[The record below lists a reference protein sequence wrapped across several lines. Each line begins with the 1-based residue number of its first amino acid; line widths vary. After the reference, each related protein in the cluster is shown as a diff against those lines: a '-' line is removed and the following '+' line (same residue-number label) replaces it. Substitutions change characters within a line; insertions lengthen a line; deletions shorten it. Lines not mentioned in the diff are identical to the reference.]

1 MDLKE
6 VLKTL
11 ISRFHKQRIDF
22 VLSGGLALTTLGI
35 FQDLRQ
41 GGPVR

>member
-11 ISRFHKQRIDF
+11 ISRFQKQRIDF

-35 FQDLRQ
+35 ISRSST
-41 GGPVR
+41 RRTC